1 MDSVE
6 SSHML
11 VPGEFHSRLEPE
23 SGGRDLRPGDQ
34 AVGPC
39 DRSLRR
45 PAAARPPHAPERGWS
60 WRLLGP
66 FHITG
71 VFWYR
76 FHGWI
81 IRSVPEPLLRA
92 VSVVF
97 ALLFFVCLRNIRAAI
112 ASNLEAVLGPCGW
125 WERQRRIYGTIW
137 SFGWCLNERHE
148 RLTTHRPF
156 RIEAEAIENWNEVA
170 VPGRGLVLV
179 TAHLGNFEV
188 GSMLP
193 SELQGRHV
201 HLVREPEVDAQAQ
214 AFLQEVLAGFTQAQ
228 YTMHFQNDDPLQ
240 GIELL
245 DALRRGEIVATQG
258 DRPRAGGR
266 SIDATLFGR
275 PFPLPPGPA
284 ALARTADAPLLP
296 VFVFREGRRR
306 YRVVFRPPIHAAR
319 TDDITADLTAA
330 MGRVVTEIEWAI
342 RRAPHQWFCFRRL
355 WP

>member
-1 MDSVE
+1 
-6 SSHML
+6 
-11 VPGEFHSRLEPE
+11 
-23 SGGRDLRPGDQ
+23 
-34 AVGPC
+34 
-39 DRSLRR
+39 
-45 PAAARPPHAPERGWS
+45 
-60 WRLLGP
+60 
-66 FHITG
+66 
-71 VFWYR
+71 
-76 FHGWI
+76 
-81 IRSVPEPLLRA
+81 

-112 ASNLEAVLGPCGW
+112 ASNLEAVLGPCEW
-125 WERQRRIYGTIW
+125 WERQRRIYRTIW

-156 RIEAEAIENWNEVA
+156 QIEAEAIENWNEVA

-228 YTMHFQNDDPLQ
+228 YTMHFQSDDPLQ

-245 DALRRGEIVATQG
+245 DALRRGEIVAAQG

-284 ALARTADAPLLP
+284 ALARTADASLLP

-306 YRVVFRPPIHAAR
+306 YRVVFRPPIHTAR
-319 TDDITADLTAA
+319 TDDITADLRAT

>member
-1 MDSVE
+1 
-6 SSHML
+6 
-11 VPGEFHSRLEPE
+11 
-23 SGGRDLRPGDQ
+23 
-34 AVGPC
+34 
-39 DRSLRR
+39 
-45 PAAARPPHAPERGWS
+45 
-60 WRLLGP
+60 
-66 FHITG
+66 
-71 VFWYR
+71 
-76 FHGWI
+76 
-81 IRSVPEPLLRA
+81 
-92 VSVVF
+92 
-97 ALLFFVCLRNIRAAI
+97 
-112 ASNLEAVLGPCGW
+112 
-125 WERQRRIYGTIW
+125 
-137 SFGWCLNERHE
+137 
-148 RLTTHRPF
+148 
-156 RIEAEAIENWNEVA
+156 
-170 VPGRGLVLV
+170 VLV

-228 YTMHFQNDDPLQ
+228 YTMHFQSDDPLQ

-245 DALRRGEIVATQG
+245 DALRSGEIVATQG

-319 TDDITADLTAA
+319 TGDITADLTAT

>member
-1 MDSVE
+1 MNA
-6 SSHML
+6 
-11 VPGEFHSRLEPE
+11 E

-34 AVGPC
+34 SVGPC

-45 PAAARPPHAPERGWS
+45 AARPPHAPERGWS

-81 IRSVPEPLLRA
+81 IRSVPEPLLRV

-125 WERQRRIYGTIW
+125 WERQRRIYRTIW

-156 RIEAEAIENWNEVA
+156 QIEAEAIENWNEVA

-179 TAHLGNFEV
+179 TAHLGSFEV

-214 AFLQEVLAGFTQAQ
+214 VFLQEVLAGFTQAQ
-228 YTMHFQNDDPLQ
+228 YTMHFQSDDPLQ

-306 YRVVFRPPIHAAR
+306 YRVVFRPPIHTAR
-319 TDDITADLTAA
+319 TNDITADLTAT

>member
-1 MDSVE
+1 MT
-6 SSHML
+6 
-11 VPGEFHSRLEPE
+11 
-23 SGGRDLRPGDQ
+23 RPRT
-34 AVGPC
+34 A
-39 DRSLRR
+39 

-66 FHITG
+66 FHVTG

-81 IRSVPEPLLRA
+81 IRSVPEPLLRV

-112 ASNLEAVLGPCGW
+112 ASNLEAVLGPCEW
-125 WERQRRIYGTIW
+125 WERQRRIYRTIW

-156 RIEAEAIENWNEVA
+156 QIEAEAIENWNEVA

-228 YTMHFQNDDPLQ
+228 YTMHFQSDDPLQ

-245 DALRRGEIVATQG
+245 DALRRGEIVAAQG

-284 ALARTADAPLLP
+284 ALARTADASLLP

-306 YRVVFRPPIHAAR
+306 YRVVFRPPIHTAR
-319 TDDITADLTAA
+319 TGDITADLRAT